1 MSSGVRRPTTSSVT
15 GMQVWTECSAS
26 RRGGTWE
33 GTPTHTQGDG
43 SRKDVGIGNAGVT
56 SCQGRGEP
64 CGVMRTRL
72 TPATAKHLVCTWIN
86 LSGEW
91 PCHRATAGD
100 SPCCLVLRM
109 HTHPQAEAGPQGKEV
124 KAWAF
129 RLCRPFIC
137 TKTSMSLP
145 L

>member
-109 HTHPQAEAGPQGKEV
+109 HTHPHKLRRGLRGKKLKPGPFACAGLSSVLRQA
-124 KAWAF
+124 
-129 RLCRPFIC
+129 
-137 TKTSMSLP
+137 
-145 L
+145 